1 MSSASTRLGLLLL
14 VVFSVGLAAAAS
26 DDADVTVRRSG
37 DGHYAIT
44 ATFRV
49 PEPAAV
55 VRDVLT
61 DYAGIPRFMPDVRT
75 SVVRSRG
82 DGQIRVEQEAVSKY
96 LMFSKRVHLLLA
108 IEEGS
113 DRITFRDEC
122 GRSFTR
128 YEGVWRITPG
138 GATTLVAYELIASP
152 AFDVPDLLVSR
163 VLTRDAREMV
173 KRLREEFA
181 TRARQ

>member
-1 MSSASTRLGLLLL
+1 MSSASTRLGLLRL

-61 DYAGIPRFMPDVRT
+61 EALIGTHYEAAIHVVDVDGRIAVVPSRPAPVLQET
-75 SVVRSRG
+75 S
-82 DGQIRVEQEAVSKY
+82 
-96 LMFSKRVHLLLA
+96 
-108 IEEGS
+108 
-113 DRITFRDEC
+113 
-122 GRSFTR
+122 
-128 YEGVWRITPG
+128 
-138 GATTLVAYELIASP
+138 
-152 AFDVPDLLVSR
+152 
-163 VLTRDAREMV
+163 
-173 KRLREEFA
+173 
-181 TRARQ
+181 